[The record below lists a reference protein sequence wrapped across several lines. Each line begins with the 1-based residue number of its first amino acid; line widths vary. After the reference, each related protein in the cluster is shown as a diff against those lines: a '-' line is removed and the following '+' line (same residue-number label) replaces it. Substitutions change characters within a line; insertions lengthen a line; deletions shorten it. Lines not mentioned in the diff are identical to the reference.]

1 MPSFIIVRWQE
12 GKRARRIRRA
22 RYFLV
27 PYVLVHSPTRR
38 PACRALFAPSRIQAV
53 IPFHDRTLPPATQTV
68 VALRLRLVAG
78 LLLLTLLP
86 WLAGC
91 AGTAKGVDRSVY
103 RPVAEAAPV
112 TEPGED
118 ASALVVIR
126 YPAMIHA
133 DAESIYVSSFAVQSI
148 GGVVPYTQFGKPQ
161 TARIAQSVISKS
173 SYYAMTLYRALKERL
188 PQGRVL
194 LSPHMVLWNEERGLH
209 SRPILASEE
218 VPSVLTVDF
227 NIYSFPDVNEMM
239 DEPPV
244 TFGDLVTPL
253 VVVKSSR
260 WARPALNGLLLAS
273 EPLVAS
279 AWRQSDAQVSKQL
292 RARLDGAPETG
303 RASLDFIAYLNER
316 DAPAVQVPMRSPGGR
331 QAARVAVEAYP
342 VEKLQMD
349 GALVAA
355 IESGSAPDPFAEQF
369 ARGAADRLVE
379 LLGAIDHE
387 RATFFARQSALA
399 RFDPELAQVFF
410 LQSRDESVR
419 ARLQLADALV
429 AAEREFLAA
438 QSDSIYAGTHTGDF
452 GVKMRKIIAAEY
464 RMLEERRRLARKQNV
479 TTAVAALALAGSVYG
494 ATVTTT
500 ASAAAVATFSG
511 VSLLGSVWALNQ
523 ALDARSESEEVSDY
537 FIARMAPTFERQ
549 TSVQT
554 EWLES
559 KELITARG
567 FAEFRNK
574 TLTLYQSRV
583 RSLGVSGSERCVFR
597 HPEVPG
603 RGRWYGACRAG
614 VATGRGYG
622 VVGDPQGAYV
632 EYVGQAEAGQAEG
645 TGAMILH
652 RSGRTGST
660 YYEGHFAGGVPNGPV
675 RVETPGEAPAWRRYA
690 GGADQGR
697 GEPGPRNNFGFN
709 GASSATRVLN
719 P

>member
-1 MPSFIIVRWQE
+1 ML
-12 GKRARRIRRA
+12 ALA
-22 RYFLV
+22 
-27 PYVLVHSPTRR
+27 
-38 PACRALFAPSRIQAV
+38 AC
-53 IPFHDRTLPPATQTV
+53 
-68 VALRLRLVAG
+68 G
-78 LLLLTLLP
+78 L
-86 WLAGC
+86 WLSGC
-91 AGTAKGVDRSVY
+91 AGTAKGVERSVY
-103 RPVAEAAPV
+103 RAAPAEAPREVPEAATV
-112 TEPGED
+112 AD
-118 ASALVVIR
+118 AAALVVIR

-133 DAESIYVSSFAVQSI
+133 EAESLYVSSFAVQAI
-148 GGVVPYTQFGKPQ
+148 GGEVPYTQFGKPQ

-173 SYYAMTLYRALKERL
+173 SYFAMTLYESLKQRL
-188 PQGRVL
+188 PEGRVL
-194 LSPHMVLWNEERGLH
+194 LSPHIVLWSEERGLH

-218 VPSVLTVDF
+218 VPSVLTIDF
-227 NIYSFPDVNEMM
+227 SVYSFPDVNEMM

-253 VVVKSSR
+253 AVVRTSR
-260 WARPALNGLLLAS
+260 WARPSLNGLLLAS
-273 EPLVAS
+273 EPLLPS
-279 AWRQSDAQVSKQL
+279 AWRQASEDVARQL
-292 RARLDGAPETG
+292 QARLDGVPETG
-303 RASLDFIAYLNER
+303 SRSLDFIAFIAER
-316 DAPAVQVPMRSPGGR
+316 DAPAVSVPVNAPGGR
-331 QAARVAVEAYP
+331 NAGRVAVERYP
-342 VEKLQMD
+342 VEKIQMNA
-349 GALVAA
+349 GLVAV
-355 IESGSAPDPFAEQF
+355 IESGSAADPFAADF
-369 ARGAADRLVE
+369 ANGAAERVLE
-379 LLGAIDHE
+379 LLGTVDFD

-410 LQSRDESVR
+410 LQSTDESVR
-419 ARLQLADALV
+419 ARLALADALV

-438 QSDSIYAGTHTGDF
+438 QSDSIFAGTYTGDF

-511 VSLLGSVWALNQ
+511 VSLMGSVWALNR
-523 ALDARSESEEVSDY
+523 ALDARSESEEVNEY

-583 RSLGVSGSERCVFR
+583 RSLTVERPERCRFR
-597 HPEVPG
+597 HPDHSV

-614 VATGRGYG
+614 EASGQGYG
-622 VVGDPQGAYV
+622 VIATQNGESV
-632 EYVGQAEAGQAEG
+632 EYVGEAREG
-645 TGAMILH
+645 FADGAGAMIV
-652 RSGRTGST
+652 RDGGSGAT
-660 YYEGHFAGGVPNGPV
+660 YFEGRFLRGLPDGTV
-675 RVETPGEAPAWRRYA
+675 RVEAPGEAPRWRRFA
-690 GGADQGR
+690 AGADQGR
-697 GEPGPRNNFGFN
+697 GEPGARASFGFN